1 MQNEGQGRMLGE
13 FSPQKNK
20 KTAVRNCRIVLA
32 FSGAPRRTMMDQ
44 PKTSPAGDGE
54 HSATNDSGADLARA
68 LRTMEQKIAE
78 EQRR

>member
-1 MQNEGQGRMLGE
+1 
-13 FSPQKNK
+13 
-20 KTAVRNCRIVLA
+20 
-32 FSGAPRRTMMDQ
+32 MMDQ